1 MKRNLTNFQKNQ
13 LKEKGITLVALVIT
27 IVVLIILSSVTISTV
42 FGDNGLINSAKK
54 TKNSE
59 LDKVD
64 KEEQNMN
71 HIVQEYANTMAE
83 EKEIPQPD
91 KTIADIIGGEFV
103 VDNTSIGDDYGN
115 IVWIPGGFRVA
126 NDSGTKVEEGI
137 VIEDSKRKSVCVDTS
152 GNI

>member
-1 MKRNLTNFQKNQ
+1 
-13 LKEKGITLVALVIT
+13 
-27 IVVLIILSSVTISTV
+27 
-42 FGDNGLINSAKK
+42 
-54 TKNSE
+54 
-59 LDKVD
+59 
-64 KEEQNMN
+64 MN

-83 EKEIPQPD
+83 EKEIPQPN
-91 KTIADIIGGEFV
+91 KTIADIVGGEFV

-115 IVWIPGGFRVA
+115 IVWIPRGFRVA

>member
-83 EKEIPQPD
+83 EKEIPQPN
-91 KTIADIIGGEFV
+91 KTIADIVGGEFV

-115 IVWIPGGFRVA
+115 IVWIPRGFRVA